1 MSILKRYTGPIV
13 LRASERR
20 PPVVPGNYY
29 PRKQFPQ
36 WRNIYGKLVTNQ
48 RVTVEVELAEIRA
61 RHEQRREYHRTL
73 TAARRARAVLQKA
86 TDNVT
91 EDHRQLVESDA

>member
-29 PRKQFPQ
+29 PRKQ
-36 WRNIYGKLVTNQ
+36 IYGKLMTNQ
-48 RVTVEVELAEIRA
+48 RVTVEIEIAEIRA